1 MQYSYIDIVSV
12 CIAAAAMVI
21 SFFTLW
27 ENKKLRQEQGQA
39 RIFVEVM
46 QMNFVLYL
54 VIHNIG
60 GTYAN
65 NVNITVSEP
74 FVNRFSSLSIIPP
87 GATYRYSLLDA
98 HDINLYPAELHVAV
112 SYHDRYR
119 LKKAKKKSFKFKLIN
134 CMQYDLS
141 FNEELKVYEIS
152 KTY

>member
-1 MQYSYIDIVSV
+1 MQYSYIDVVSA

-46 QMNFVLYL
+46 QMDLVLYL
-54 VIHNIG
+54 VLHNIG

-65 NVNITVSEP
+65 DVNITVSEP
-74 FVNRFSSLSIIPP
+74 FVNRFSNLSIIPP
-87 GATYRYSLLDA
+87 GTTYRYSLLDA
-98 HDINLYPAELHVAV
+98 HDINLYPAELHVTV

-119 LKKAKKKSFKFKLIN
+119 LKKTEKKSFKFKLVN
-134 CMQYDLS
+134 YMQYDLA
-141 FNEELKVYEIS
+141 FNEKLKVYEIH